1 MAKIQAQPISNPR
14 LSFKGW
20 FERSFRW
27 LVHLAALAPFAWTAW
42 LTATGGLTINPI
54 QDLTLRTGKAALV
67 LLLTS
72 LACTPV
78 NLVFGFKPALKARRT
93 LGLYAF
99 LYAALHFLIFVGLDY
114 TFNLSLIWSGITEKR
129 FVLAGLAAFI
139 LLSLL
144 ALTSFTWWQKRMGKR
159 WKQLHRLVYLAGILV
174 IVHYIWLVKADI
186 RPPLLFGA
194 LLLVLLALRLPAV
207 RKRVANWRSSLR

>member
-1 MAKIQAQPISNPR
+1 
-14 LSFKGW
+14 
-20 FERSFRW
+20 
-27 LVHLAALAPFAWTAW
+27 
-42 LTATGGLTINPI
+42 
-54 QDLTLRTGKAALV
+54 
-67 LLLTS
+67 
-72 LACTPV
+72 
-78 NLVFGFKPALKARRT
+78 LKARRT